1 MSALQLYAGPT
12 ALRRI
17 QCEGLSADSFSTIVG
32 ASGGPKWFVLYG
44 LDRYLLGEFFA
55 GRRQPLIALGSS
67 AGAWRLSCLGLA
79 DPLAGIDRLAE
90 HYAGQRYSQK
100 PQIEEISREALKL
113 LDTVLG
119 EHGAR
124 EIADNPVVRLNIIA
138 NRGRGWV
145 ASESSVAL
153 RSGLAMAGLANA
165 LDRRL
170 LGHWLQRVIF
180 HAGPLSP
187 DIGAL
192 RDFDSAFVR
201 LTPDNVRMALLASG
215 AIPGIL
221 RGVSHI
227 PGAPAG
233 IYRDGGITDY
243 HFDLPFAQGEDLV
256 LYPHFYSHFSPGW
269 FDKMLPW
276 RKPQA
281 AHYHNVVV
289 LAPSREFV
297 RRLPYGKIPD
307 RKDFETLDF
316 SSRAAYW
323 QTVLQES
330 QRLADEFA
338 QLIQH
343 GRGLERVLPLHKALK
358 GSK

>member
-1 MSALQLYAGPT
+1 MPALQLYAGPT

-17 QCEGLSADSFSTIVG
+17 QREGLCADSFSTIVG
-32 ASGGPKWFVLYG
+32 ASGGPKWYVLYG
-44 LDRYLLGEFFA
+44 MDRYLLGEFFA
-55 GRRQPLIALGSS
+55 ERRKPLIALGSS

-79 DPLAGIDRLAE
+79 NPLAGIDRLAE

-100 PQIEEISREALKL
+100 PSMGEISHEAMKL
-113 LDTVLG
+113 LDILLG

-124 EIADNPVVRLNIIA
+124 EIAENSVVRLNIIA
-138 NRGRGWV
+138 NRGHGLV
-145 ASESSVAL
+145 ASEAPVSL
-153 RSGLAMAGLANA
+153 LSGLALSALANA

-170 LGHWLQRVIF
+170 LGYWFERVIF
-180 HAGPLSP
+180 HTGPLTP

-192 RDFDSAFVR
+192 QDFHTSFVA
-201 LTPDNVRMALLASG
+201 LTEDNVRMALLASG
-215 AIPGIL
+215 AIPGVL
-221 RGVSHI
+221 SGVTNI

-243 HFDLPFAQGEDLV
+243 HFDLPFAKGEELV

-289 LAPSREFV
+289 LAPTQEFV
-297 RRLPYGKIPD
+297 QRLPYGKIPD

-316 SSRAAYW
+316 ARRTAYW
-323 QTVLQES
+323 QSVLQES
-330 QRLADEFA
+330 QRLGDEFA
-338 QLIQH
+338 SMVQH
-343 GRGLERVLPLHKALK
+343 GHGLERILPLHKALK
-358 GSK
+358 GK